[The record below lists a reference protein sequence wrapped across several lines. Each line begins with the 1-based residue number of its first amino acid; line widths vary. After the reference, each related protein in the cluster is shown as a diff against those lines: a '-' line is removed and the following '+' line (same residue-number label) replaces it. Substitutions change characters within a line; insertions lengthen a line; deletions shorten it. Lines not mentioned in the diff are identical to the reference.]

1 MKNLLTLRNVLKC
14 GAVVLG
20 LVAFF
25 FMFGDQLYVEAFGAR
40 AYSAFDKALFSEN
53 GSVLSGIGYILAGVS
68 ALGTCALIF
77 VDVPQKKFIN
87 LGLALVFIVSA
98 VFVFLCASIVNGNV
112 GGSAYHLTAFPI
124 ISGILSILA
133 GLLVCASEFVK
144 DKKLA

>member
-1 MKNLLTLRNVLKC
+1 MKNLVTLRNVLKC
-14 GAVVLG
+14 GAVLLG
-20 LVAFF
+20 LIAFF
-25 FMFGDQLYVEAFGAR
+25 FMFGNQLIGQIGGLKGEVSFA
-40 AYSAFDKALFSEN
+40 DALFSEN
-53 GSVLSGIGYILAGVS
+53 GAVLSGIGYILIGVS

-98 VFVFLCASIVNGNV
+98 VFVFLCATIVNNNTGLSIN
-112 GGSAYHLTAFPI
+112 HLTAFPI
-124 ISGILSILA
+124 IAGILSILA